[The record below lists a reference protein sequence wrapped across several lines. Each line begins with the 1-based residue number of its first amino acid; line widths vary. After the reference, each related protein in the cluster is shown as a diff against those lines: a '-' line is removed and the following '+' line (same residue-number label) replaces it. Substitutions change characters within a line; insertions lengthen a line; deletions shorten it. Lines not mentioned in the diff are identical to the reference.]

1 MTPARLLM
9 ALLLM
14 APAAAQPRPD
24 STVAP
29 EIAGKSP
36 GTAVLLSLLIPGG
49 GQAYVGQWWKTA
61 LLAPAE
67 VALGYLSYRAHQD
80 ASAALGRQD
89 TADYVAARDRRATF
103 LWLTGAT
110 IAFSMA
116 DAYVS
121 AKFYGFDREME
132 LSAGPGRLGLS
143 ARVW

>member
-1 MTPARLLM
+1 VSRA
-9 ALLLM
+9 AVLLLLL
-14 APAAAQPRPD
+14 ATLAAAQAGPD
-24 STVAP
+24 STARP
-29 EIAGKSP
+29 QLRTKSP
-36 GTAVLLSLLIPGG
+36 GTAVLLSLFIPGG

-61 LLAPAE
+61 LIAPAE
-67 VALGYLSYRAHQD
+67 AALGYCSYRAHLD

-89 TADYVAARDRRATF
+89 TAAYVAARDKRATF

-121 AKFYGFDREME
+121 AKFYGFDREMQ
-132 LSAGPGRLGLS
+132 LSAGPGRVGIS